1 MQRIVGKQ
9 IFDCKGKADDAA
21 QRPHDIGQQGLK
33 AFFRMFGKVCH
44 GMNDLAVD
52 SHGDS
57 QRTAANAWQNVGY
70 SHENTF
76 KEIGKRNHGKSFMME
91 DLFQVYDKRGFAHTR
106 IPGKSF
112 DFVKLAV

>member
-1 MQRIVGKQ
+1 MQRIMGKQ

-21 QRPHDIGQQGLK
+21 QCPDDIGQQGLK

-44 GMNDLAVD
+44 GMNDLTVD

-57 QRTAANAWQNVGY
+57 QRTAADARQNVGY

-76 KEIGKRNHGKSFMME
+76 KKIGKR
-91 DLFQVYDKRGFAHTR
+91 
-106 IPGKSF
+106 
-112 DFVKLAV
+112 